1 MKMNKLNFKPALL
14 LVLAVALISYA
25 CTEVEDNS
33 ESASLLTVSEVI
45 GQPGDEGGDDGVP
58 LLSDLCDNASDEPQ
72 DPASCSVFNDNAQI
86 DFTNDYLQIGPGA
99 VGGPTFMND
108 IIVTQYRVD
117 YVRPNNRNTPGVDVP
132 FGIDGTMQFRVN
144 ANGTGSTTI
153 MVVRHVAKREPP
165 LAQVPFEGE
174 GVLTANAQMRFFGHD
189 VAGRAVST
197 VGFLEIHFAN
207 YGEAD

>member
-1 MKMNKLNFKPALL
+1 MKMNKLNFRPALL

-25 CTEVEDNS
+25 CTEIEDNS
-33 ESASLLTVSEVI
+33 ESSSLLTVSNVI
-45 GQPGDEGGDDGVP
+45 GQPGDEGGEDGNP
-58 LLSDLCDNASDEPQ
+58 LFSDLCDNPSDEPQ
-72 DPASCSVFNDNAQI
+72 DPAFCTVFNDNAEVE
-86 DFTNDYLQIGPGA
+86 FTNDYLQIGPGA

-108 IIVTQYRVD
+108 IIVSQYRVD

-132 FGIDGTMQFRVN
+132 FGIDGTMSFRVPIGN
-144 ANGTGSTTI
+144 IGATTLT
-153 MVVRHVAKREPP
+153 VVRHIAKREPP
-165 LAQVPFEGE
+165 LNQVPFEGE

-207 YGEAD
+207 FGED